1 MHAASVPSRLAA
13 FNPDCTMNRMPRFVH
28 AVLPLAVA
36 GLVSVF
42 PVQVALAQSGAAK
55 PPAKSSA
62 KSSKPREASLGGG
75 SASGPVM
82 TKDELRQCLAEQDRL
97 KQETADVVATQKKL
111 AADRAEIDRTSAA
124 LDADRP
130 NVDVSN
136 KEAVDAFNA
145 RLQAKGK
152 LVADYQAAAPAFN
165 QRVDK
170 LDADDK
176 AFTKNCR
183 DRRYFEDEYDE
194 IKAGK

>member
-1 MHAASVPSRLAA
+1 MNRLQSLSRALWSVAVAASIGVCA
-13 FNPDCTMNRMPRFVH
+13 
-28 AVLPLAVA
+28 LPA
-36 GLVSVF
+36 
-42 PVQVALAQSGAAK
+42 ALAQSGAQK
-55 PPAKSSA
+55 PAAKSSA
-62 KSSKPREASLGGG
+62 KPGAKPREGSLGGG
-75 SASGPVM
+75 TASGPVL
-82 TKDELRQCLAEQDRL
+82 TKDELRQCIAEQDRL

-111 AADRAEIDRTSAA
+111 AADRAEIDRVSAA

-136 KEAVDAFNA
+136 KDAVDAFNA

-165 QRVDK
+165 ARVDK

-176 AFTKNCR
+176 AFTTNCR
-183 DRRYFEDEYDE
+183 DRKYFQDEYDE

>member
-1 MHAASVPSRLAA
+1 MNRFQSFARALLPAAVAASMTA
-13 FNPDCTMNRMPRFVH
+13 F
-28 AVLPLAVA
+28 ALPA
-36 GLVSVF
+36 
-42 PVQVALAQSGAAK
+42 ALAQSGTQK
-55 PPAKSSA
+55 PAAKSSA
-62 KSSKPREASLGGG
+62 KPGAKREGSLGGG
-75 SASGPVM
+75 TASGPVM
-82 TKDELRQCLAEQDRL
+82 TKDELRQCIAEQDRL

-111 AADRAEIDRTSAA
+111 AADRAEIDRVSAA

-136 KEAVDAFNA
+136 KDAVEAFNA

-165 QRVDK
+165 ARVDK

-176 AFTKNCR
+176 TFTTNCR
-183 DRRYFEDEYDE
+183 DRKYFQDEYDE

>member
-1 MHAASVPSRLAA
+1 
-13 FNPDCTMNRMPRFVH
+13 MNRPRNIARRQLRLLIAGFV
-28 AVLPLAVA
+28 AVFAVQTA
-36 GLVSVF
+36 M
-42 PVQVALAQSGAAK
+42 AQSGTAK
-55 PPAKSSA
+55 PPAKSAA
-62 KSSKPREASLGGG
+62 KAGAKQREGSFGGG
-75 SASGPVM
+75 SASGPM
-82 TKDELRQCLAEQDRL
+82 LTKDELRQCLAEQDRM

-111 AADRAEIDRTSAA
+111 AADRAEIDRVSAA

-165 QRVDK
+165 ARVDK

>member
-1 MHAASVPSRLAA
+1 
-13 FNPDCTMNRMPRFVH
+13 MNRLQILARMW
-28 AVLPLAVA
+28 LPLITA
-36 GLVSVF
+36 GVVSVF
-42 PVQVALAQSGAAK
+42 AMQAAVAQSAATK
-55 PPAKSSA
+55 SPAKSTA
-62 KSSKPREASLGGG
+62 KPAAQSTTKPATKQREGSLGGG
-75 SASGPVM
+75 TATGPVL

-97 KQETADVVATQKKL
+97 KQETSDVVATQKKL
-111 AADRAEIDRTSAA
+111 ASDRAEIDRVGAA
-124 LDADRP
+124 IDAERP
-130 NVDVSN
+130 TVDVSN
-136 KEAVDAFNA
+136 GDAVDAFNA

-183 DRRYFEDEYDE
+183 DRKYFEDEYNE

>member
-1 MHAASVPSRLAA
+1 
-13 FNPDCTMNRMPRFVH
+13 MNRPQNFART
-28 AVLPLAVA
+28 PLRLLVA
-36 GLVSVF
+36 GFVTVF
-42 PVQVALAQSGAAK
+42 ALQTAMAQSGTAK
-55 PPAKSSA
+55 PPAKSAA
-62 KSSKPREASLGGG
+62 KPAAKQREGSFGGG
-75 SASGPVM
+75 SASGPM
-82 TKDELRQCLAEQDRL
+82 LTKDELRQCLAEQDRM

-111 AADRAEIDRTSAA
+111 AADRAEIDRVSKE

-136 KEAVDAFNA
+136 KDAVDAFNA
-145 RLQAKGK
+145 RLQAKAK

-165 QRVDK
+165 ARVDK
-170 LDADDK
+170 LDADEK